1 MINPATIASN
11 NNYNSYQGGDSRPP
25 RDFRPF
31 DPKKPTNLFV
41 GNLQPWM
48 DESYL
53 QQVFSKFGEIKSTK
67 LVRDRVTQAPMG
79 YGFVDFG
86 EHEIAKK
93 VLDTWDE
100 LSEIGD
106 GQQTNAKLK
115 LNWGVRGGGYNVR
128 DLDDK
133 ITKSSN
139 TQNDD

>member
-1 MINPATIASN
+1 
-11 NNYNSYQGGDSRPP
+11 
-25 RDFRPF
+25 
-31 DPKKPTNLFV
+31 
-41 GNLQPWM
+41 
-48 DESYL
+48 
-53 QQVFSKFGEIKSTK
+53 
-67 LVRDRVTQAPMG
+67 MG

-133 ITKSSN
+133 LSKPSHTRTEDSN
-139 TQNDD
+139 DSGEVSVRSKFLFEFGDFFPQLT

>member
-11 NNYNSYQGGDSRPP
+11 SHYNSYNAGDSRPQ
-25 RDFRPF
+25 RDFKPY

-106 GQQTNAKLK
+106 GQ
-115 LNWGVRGGGYNVR
+115 
-128 DLDDK
+128 
-133 ITKSSN
+133 
-139 TQNDD
+139 